1 MGLREPY
8 IYLSINKLFVKNHS
22 NWLSKEK
29 EKRKKCTGWWVGGRG
44 GREWRESKGGR
55 WVRRI
60 SKRRRWLLDRRSDS
74 KPNYRLQLLQS
85 ISTLEI
91 SHSAS
96 SSFLS
101 LLCCYCC
108 YPSSQ
113 ISFFLSVTLLLLHLH
128 LHLHIPSFLE
138 FSSSSSSCFYI
149 WTFWTHSIPNIYIKC
164 CNGSGQ
170 IIKLWP
176 THLCNNIVYFYF
188 YYSAY
193 LIFHSRKKKNKTY
206 LIFSS
211 HFSFSTIKEGRDL
224 NLDVSKFKNIEMFLS
239 H

>member
-101 LLCCYCC
+101 LLCCC

-113 ISFFLSVTLLLLHLH
+113 ISFFLSFCYST
-128 LHLHIPSFLE
+128 
-138 FSSSSSSCFYI
+138 SSSSSSSSSSSYSFLSWIFFFFY
-149 WTFWTHSIPNIYIKC
+149 FVSISGHFGLIQSRIYIL
-164 CNGSGQ
+164 NAA
-170 IIKLWP
+170 
-176 THLCNNIVYFYF
+176 V
-188 YYSAY
+188 
-193 LIFHSRKKKNKTY
+193 
-206 LIFSS
+206 
-211 HFSFSTIKEGRDL
+211 GR
-224 NLDVSKFKNIEMFLS
+224 VK
-239 H
+239 

>member
-101 LLCCYCC
+101 LLCCC

-113 ISFFLSVTLLLLHLH
+113 ISFFLSVTLLLLLLH

-138 FSSSSSSCFYI
+138 FSSSSCFYI
-149 WTFWTHSIPNIYIKC
+149 WTFWTHSIPNIYIYIKC
-164 CNGSGQ
+164 RSGSGQ

-176 THLCNNIVYFYF
+176 THICNSIAYFYF

-193 LIFHSRKKKNKTY
+193 PIFHSRKKK
-206 LIFSS
+206 
-211 HFSFSTIKEGRDL
+211 
-224 NLDVSKFKNIEMFLS
+224 
-239 H
+239 

>member
-108 YPSSQ
+108 YPSSL
-113 ISFFLSVTLLLLHLH
+113 ISFFLSVTLLLLLLHLH

-138 FSSSSSSCFYI
+138 FSSSSTCFYI
-149 WTFWTHSIPNIYIKC
+149 WTFWTHSNPNIYIKC
-164 CNGSGQ
+164 RSGSGQ

-193 LIFHSRKKKNKTY
+193 LIFHSRKKK
-206 LIFSS
+206 
-211 HFSFSTIKEGRDL
+211 
-224 NLDVSKFKNIEMFLS
+224 
-239 H
+239 